1 MSFDTRL
8 KGKITQGLFQTL
20 LEDVKY
26 RIVPLGIEEVIRE
39 VQAVEAAEYSK
50 LELSTTLRRLPD
62 FFIALPD
69 LSKSWLVEVKYRKSW
84 NDWTRD
90 QLGDQLREQV
100 RQWMP
105 LYLVVFIGEAA
116 RPNETPASNLGVFK
130 AVIQDNQ
137 LGIIR
142 RGPNGNSSSEET
154 RDIEKFIPWKEVTWN
169 HILRFQDV
177 FSDVSERW
185 EDQTLIKAIKV
196 MKGLD

>member
-1 MSFDTRL
+1 MSFDSRL

-39 VQAVEAAEYSK
+39 VQAIEPAEYGK

-69 LSKSWLVEVKYRKSW
+69 LSKSWLVEVKYRKGW

-90 QLGDQLREQV
+90 QLGEQIFEQV
-100 RQWMP
+100 KQWAP
-105 LYLVVFIGEAA
+105 LYVVVFVGEAA
-116 RPNETPASNLGVFK
+116 RATNTPASNLGVFK
-130 AVIQDNQ
+130 AVVQDGQ

-142 RGPNGNSSSEET
+142 KILNGDPPSDPRRGT
-154 RDIEKFIPWKEVTWN
+154 EKFVPWKDVTWS